1 MRVMDKYLRPESFSS
16 MKSCIN
22 QRANKGITLIEL
34 MIVVVIVAILVSI
47 AVPSYTNYVTRTNRA
62 EGRTVLLNTAQ
73 ALERCYTRFNAY
85 NDGNCGVT
93 FPITSE
99 SGAYSMPDGDQ
110 TIGTSTF
117 TLQAVPQGVQA
128 TRDTKCGT
136 LSYNQ
141 AGVRGK
147 TGTGTVDDCW

>member
-1 MRVMDKYLRPESFSS
+1 MVRSAATYRKFDAF
-16 MKSCIN
+16 
-22 QRANKGITLIEL
+22 TLIEL
-34 MIVVVIVAILVSI
+34 LIAIAIVAILV
-47 AVPSYTNYVTRTNRA
+47 AVAIPSYTEYVTRTNRS

-85 NDGNCGVT
+85 NDGNCGVS
-93 FPITSE
+93 FPINSE

-110 TIGTSTF
+110 TIGTTTF
-117 TLQAVPQGVQA
+117 TLQAVPQGAQA